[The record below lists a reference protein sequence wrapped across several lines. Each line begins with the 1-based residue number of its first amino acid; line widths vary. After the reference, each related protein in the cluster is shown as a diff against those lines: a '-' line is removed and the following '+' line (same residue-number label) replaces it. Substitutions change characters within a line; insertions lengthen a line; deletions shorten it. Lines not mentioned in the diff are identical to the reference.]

1 MSKDSNL
8 EFRKV
13 PSLKFLYE
21 ISQDGRFLRNVKSK
35 KYEMPVCQNDEY
47 VFPRLSVKAKDL
59 VNECW
64 PQDTVRV
71 QINDR
76 KFSSIKAA
84 TIWLSMTT
92 NANPELIRS
101 KMKQR
106 RKHILGYDVTYLNA
120 ETGHAGPKG
129 QGTVH

>member
-13 PSLKFLYE
+13 PSLRFLYE
-21 ISQDGRFLRNVKSK
+21 VSKDGRFLRNVKSK
-35 KYEMPVCQNDEY
+35 KYEMTTCENGEY
-47 VFPRLSVKAKDL
+47 VFPKLDVKAKNL

-64 PQDTVRV
+64 PRSARV
-71 QINDR
+71 KVSDET
-76 KFSSIKAA
+76 FPSMKAA
-84 TIWLSMTT
+84 AMWLSLTT
-92 NANPELIRS
+92 GTNMGLIRS
-101 KMKQR
+101 KLKQR
-106 RKHILGYDVTYLNA
+106 RKHVLGYDVTYLNA